1 MRTVKVEP
9 PAELGT
15 ADGLSYALFLP
26 APEPTGTVVVLHG
39 ADSCKESHFDFAR
52 ACRDDGLGALC
63 FDMRG
68 HGESEGALDG
78 RAVADVAAMADL
90 ARERTGVDAVAL
102 RGSSMGGYLAL
113 VAAAD
118 VRARA
123 IVAICPATGAAMAR
137 GLRDARY
144 EFRVDA
150 PSLSALLESRD
161 ELRAAAE
168 LAAPLLLL
176 HAEGDEMVPVEH
188 SRALHAAC
196 AGSRLVAVPG
206 GHHRSVQH
214 DPELQAVALRFLR
227 GCFGSRR

>member
-1 MRTVKVEP
+1 
-9 PAELGT
+9 
-15 ADGLSYALFLP
+15 
-26 APEPTGTVVVLHG
+26 
-39 ADSCKESHFDFAR
+39 
-52 ACRDDGLGALC
+52 
-63 FDMRG
+63 
-68 HGESEGALDG
+68 
-78 RAVADVAAMADL
+78 
-90 ARERTGVDAVAL
+90 
-102 RGSSMGGYLAL
+102 
-113 VAAAD
+113 
-118 VRARA
+118 
-123 IVAICPATGAAMAR
+123 MAR

-144 EFRVDA
+144 DFRVDA

-188 SRALHAAC
+188 SRALHAVC